1 VALVSDAKVDLDVP
15 KFSTD
20 DIEALAD
27 FLIDNF
33 NLTPTAL
40 TQHLE
45 AAS

>member
-1 VALVSDAKVDLDVP
+1 MALVSDAKVDLDVP

-27 FLIDNF
+27 FVIDNF
-33 NLTPTAL
+33 NLTPPAL
-40 TQHLE
+40 NQQLE